1 MTTSAPD
8 TKGFTLLEVL
18 VVVVIVGV
26 LAAIAL
32 PALQSQVKARSKE
45 NKSPVAADAVD
56 KVLKGMAWGNIAFN
70 NPQTMGYGQTTTV
83 QLLLSGNKTGAQLL
97 SIVTEDGSKESYK
110 VRFTNDME
118 ARLTGSAFEITPVTP
133 ERQAVSTTGVAEWKW
148 AIRAKEVGE
157 QKLFLTL
164 NANLLVNDRERQ
176 HTVHTF
182 SKALA
187 VQVIWPQSAV
197 YFLWSYWQWI
207 CTAIAIPLVG
217 WLAARIFGS
226 KESKV

>member
-1 MTTSAPD
+1 M
-8 TKGFTLLEVL
+8 LEVL
-18 VVVVIVGV
+18 VVVIIVGV

-32 PALQSQVKARSKE
+32 PALQSQVKARKE

-56 KVLKGMAWGNIAFN
+56 KALKGMVWGNIAFN

-83 QLLLSGNKTGAQLL
+83 QLLLSGNKTDAQLL
-97 SIVTEDGSKESYK
+97 SVVTEEGSKESYK

-118 ARLTGSAFEITPVTP
+118 ACLTGSAFEITQVTP
-133 ERQAVSTTGVAEWKW
+133 ERQAVSTAGIAEWKW
-148 AIRAKEVGE
+148 AIRAKEIGE

-164 NANLLVNDRERQ
+164 NANLFVNDRERQ
-176 HTVHTF
+176 HTVRTF
-182 SKALA
+182 SKALH

-226 KESKV
+226 KESKA